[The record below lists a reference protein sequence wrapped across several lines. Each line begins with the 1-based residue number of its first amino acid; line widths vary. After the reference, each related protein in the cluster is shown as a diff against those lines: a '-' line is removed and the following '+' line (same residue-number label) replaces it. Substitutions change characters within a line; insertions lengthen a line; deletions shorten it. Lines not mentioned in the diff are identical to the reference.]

1 MSGLMQ
7 IVSGA
12 YGLYYK
18 PRFGNFSRTSIG
30 HTDKDGV
37 SMRYTK
43 HSQQIQTALT
53 ADVICD
59 LLQTGSSITLHMN
72 CLEAG
77 NTFLRRL
84 LFDHTVPVTGT
95 GVPDEGLIHSNNSP
109 LGRLA
114 SAFSGQFWALPLQ
127 GTTAANAWGNL
138 SNYSPV
144 PQLGPGDDYAGMHF
158 GSVTIENNHDIMM
171 ALNSY
176 ARIIPVVL
184 RVLPYVTNN
193 GSSSEIRSFKWVREY
208 ATLTDFNFANAPV

>member
-1 MSGLMQ
+1 MQ

-18 PRFGNFSRTSIG
+18 PRFGNLSRTAIG

-43 HSQQIQTALT
+43 HAQPIQTALT

-59 LLQTGSSITLHMN
+59 MLQTGSSITLHMN

-77 NTFLRRL
+77 NTFLRRML
-84 LFDHTVPVTGT
+84 YDHTVSSVG
-95 GVPDEGLIHSNNSP
+95 GSPDEGLIHSNSSP

-114 SAFSGQFWALPLQ
+114 SSFSGQFWALPLQ
-127 GTTAANAWGNL
+127 GSTAANNWGNL
-138 SNYSPV
+138 SNYSPSPSV
-144 PQLGPGDDYAGMHF
+144 GAGDNYAGMHF

-184 RVLPYVTNN
+184 RVLPYVT
-193 GSSSEIRSFKWVREY
+193 SSGNPEIRSFKWVNEF